1 MKKIRLGI
9 LVEDKTLAWY
19 NFEPLKSLVDEGIV
33 EVCIAIQRN
42 IKQKRSVLK
51 SIPLINQKIF
61 SSLSRTKSN
70 AKHYSIHDLSKN
82 GSMPTIMSIPKQGE
96 YTEEIEDS
104 VIEKIEAA
112 DLDYLLNIGFRA
124 LTGKILSITKK
135 RCAFFSL
142 WQ

>member
-1 MKKIRLGI
+1 
-9 LVEDKTLAWY
+9 
-19 NFEPLKSLVDEGIV
+19 
-33 EVCIAIQRN
+33 
-42 IKQKRSVLK
+42 
-51 SIPLINQKIF
+51 
-61 SSLSRTKSN
+61 
-70 AKHYSIHDLSKN
+70 
-82 GSMPTIMSIPKQGE
+82 MPTIMSIPKQGE

>member
-9 LVEDKTLAWY
+9 LVEDETLAWHK
-19 NFEPLKSLVDEGIV
+19 FMPLKSLVDEGIV

-61 SSLSRTKSN
+61 SFLSRTKSN

-82 GSMPTIMSIPKQGE
+82 GSMPTIMSIPKQGM
-96 YTEEIEDS
+96 YTEEIEDF
-104 VIEKIEAA
+104 K
-112 DLDYLLNIGFRA
+112 YY
-124 LTGKILSITKK
+124 KK
-135 RCAFFSL
+135 WRAFFSL
-142 WQ
+142 WQQYDTT